1 MSQDGAEMGRD
12 APRWAEMGRDAPRCA
27 EMCPTARCALE
38 TTSASQMLILSSCHA
53 PGASVLSTWT
63 SVASKIAQHSSW
75 SGTEI
80 ASSSSGMAGYLA
92 LLSGGSI
99 VHGSLGAAAPD
110 LSLMSSFV
118 SKKNASHCANH
129 AAPSGIGDA

>member
-1 MSQDGAEMGRD
+1 MRGL
-12 APRWAEMGRDAPRCA
+12 
-27 EMCPTARCALE
+27 ARSTRANAHEHSCRQITSASAYASPSSTLSVRSDLVV
-38 TTSASQMLILSSCHA
+38 TSASQMLILSSCHA

-80 ASSSSGMAGYLA
+80 ASSSSVMAGYLA
-92 LLSGGSI
+92 FLIGGSI

-110 LSLMSSFV
+110 LSLMSS
-118 SKKNASHCANH
+118 
-129 AAPSGIGDA
+129 